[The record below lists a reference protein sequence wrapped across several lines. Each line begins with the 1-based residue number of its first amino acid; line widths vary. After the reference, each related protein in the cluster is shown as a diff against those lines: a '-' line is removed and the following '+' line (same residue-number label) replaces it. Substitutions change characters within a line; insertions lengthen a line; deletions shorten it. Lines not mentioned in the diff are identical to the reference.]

1 MPPPT
6 PNKSG
11 KAEKAPSQQES
22 NFDLKSH
29 PNGTYR
35 ILLSLSKKKPTHFQI
50 FVISEKS
57 IFCVLSS

>member
-11 KAEKAPSQQES
+11 KAGEKAPSQQES

-29 PNGTYR
+29 PNGMLR
-35 ILLSLSKKKPTHFQI
+35 ILLSLSKKTTHFQ
-50 FVISEKS
+50 
-57 IFCVLSS
+57 VLVHN

>member
-29 PNGTYR
+29 PNGMLR
-35 ILLSLSKKKPTHFQI
+35 IFQSMSKKTRHVQKLA
-50 FVISEKS
+50 ISKK
-57 IFCVLSS
+57 